1 MLCYV
6 MLSRADADRSRADA
20 ERMKME
26 LELLRARAELGN
38 ETRQFNSDHAVG
50 SKMSLPNQ
58 SESED
63 IAAFFQS
70 FEKVCRLQN
79 IAEDR
84 WATLIPSLF
93 NANTRAAYNRLNYD
107 DCCVYRILK
116 DKLLKSSRLN
126 AKHYLS
132 VFNAMHR
139 SGKENYNSFLNRLRD
154 VQRFYLD
161 SKEIRD
167 FEGLCEDILL
177 ERFKDSLEE
186 KCRVFVESRTPRT
199 PQAAAEFADLYF
211 EIMKP
216 SERPSGVGSSSKFKV
231 PNDKVTPQGKE
242 SVEPGAHQKGNN
254 LKFHEKR
261 GKFRSANSV
270 SNNKKNRNERTSK
283 SHQLCVLWVWQPNT
297 QVKKLSY
304 VGQQKIGPSEFFE

>member
-1 MLCYV
+1 
-6 MLSRADADRSRADA
+6 
-20 ERMKME
+20 MKME
-26 LELLRARAELGN
+26 LELLRAKAELGN
-38 ETRQFNSDHAVG
+38 EARQSNPDQARG
-50 SKMSLPNQ
+50 SKMFLPNQ
-58 SESED
+58 LESED

-70 FEKVCRLQN
+70 FKKVCRLQN
-79 IAEDR
+79 IAEEK

-93 NANTRAAYNRLNYD
+93 NANTRAAYNRLNYE
-107 DCCVYRILK
+107 DCCVYRIFK
-116 DKLLKSSRLN
+116 NKLLKSSRLN

-132 VFNAMHR
+132 VFNSMHR

-199 PQAAAEFADLYF
+199 PQAAAKFADLYF

-216 SERPSGVGSSSKFKV
+216 SERPAGVGSSSKFKM
-231 PNDKVTPQGKE
+231 
-242 SVEPGAHQKGNN
+242 S
-254 LKFHEKR
+254 
-261 GKFRSANSV
+261 
-270 SNNKKNRNERTSK
+270 
-283 SHQLCVLWVWQPNT
+283 
-297 QVKKLSY
+297 
-304 VGQQKIGPSEFFE
+304 

>member
-1 MLCYV
+1 
-6 MLSRADADRSRADA
+6 
-20 ERMKME
+20 ME

-38 ETRQFNSDHAVG
+38 VARQSNSDQAVG
-50 SKMSLPNQ
+50 SSKMSLPNQ

-70 FEKVCRLQN
+70 FEKVCGLQN
-79 IAEDR
+79 IAEEK

-93 NANTRAAYNRLNYD
+93 NANTRAAYNRLNYE

-132 VFNAMHR
+132 LFNSMHR

-216 SERPSGVGSSSKFKV
+216 SERPAGVGSSSKFKV
-231 PNDKVTPQGKE
+231 SIDKVVPQGKE
-242 SVEPGAHQKGNN
+242 PVEPGVSQNGNN
-254 LKFHEKR
+254 GKFHDKR
-261 GKFRSANSV
+261 GKFRSANSA
-270 SNNKKNRNERTSK
+270 SNYKKTELGGAQAKAINSA
-283 SHQLCVLWVWQPNT
+283 C
-297 QVKKLSY
+297 Y
-304 VGQQKIGPSEFFE
+304 G